1 MICKMQACNL
11 TTSMRCQYWQR
22 LNLNCIFGLS
32 IYRIISIF
40 IDNKQKHY
48 SRSVISSVILCFT
61 SRRQSMAGM
70 DSPGLVTHWLSL
82 LKTTMVSSSI
92 AQLLSVHQPANIHRV
107 LISIFQ
113 QLIENLQNIFQAR
126 CWMMISVGLIL
137 SLLVHN
143 NFCHVAL
150 TFPPA
155 RNLNLDFL
163 DNVRYVHSLLCV
175 DDW

>member
-32 IYRIISIF
+32 IYRIKYVWII
-40 IDNKQKHY
+40 NKNIIVGLG
-48 SRSVISSVILCFT
+48 SVISSVILCFT
-61 SRRQSMAGM
+61 SRRHSMAGM

-107 LISIFQ
+107 LISMFQ

-163 DNVRYVHSLLCV
+163 DNVRYAHSFLCV
-175 DDW
+175 DD